1 MTFIHQ
7 SNTLLTEDLSM
18 WEMNCLLSEW
28 KDNYAAWRTLQAL
41 FIFVVLVIWHSGG
54 EGLNKSLHIPRVYFK
69 RFLPVSNLVS
79 LCGNKFKFQYLII
92 LSPFRAFQGQWNK
105 QFKWRM
111 TIPAGRR
118 RTTWL
123 FYNWWWWWWW
133 WWWRWRWR
141 WRWWIINN
149 LYYLMS
155 TFMYTDHL

>member
-18 WEMNCLLSEW
+18 WEMNSLLSEW
-28 KDNYAAWRTLQAL
+28 NDNYAAWRTLQGL

-111 TIPAGRR
+111 TIPAGKRK
-118 RTTWL
+118 TTWL
-123 FYNWWWWWWW
+123 FYKWWWWWWW
-133 WWWRWRWR
+133 WW
-141 WRWWIINN
+141 WWIINN